1 MLRDENAQRRTAALK
16 AMVRTRDSRLLG
28 DAERVFLAPGE
39 YPEVIAAA
47 ASAIAETAGSKALRL
62 FEAAL
67 DSNRA
72 PVRIAAAVELLRAVR
87 FASNQ

>member
-1 MLRDENAQRRTAALK
+1 MLRDENAQKRIAALQ
-16 AMVRTRDSRLLG
+16 AMARTRDSGLLA
-28 DAERVFLAPGE
+28 DAEKVFLAPGE
-39 YPEVIAAA
+39 HPEVIAAA

-67 DSNRA
+67 DSDRA

-87 FASNQ
+87 PPNQ